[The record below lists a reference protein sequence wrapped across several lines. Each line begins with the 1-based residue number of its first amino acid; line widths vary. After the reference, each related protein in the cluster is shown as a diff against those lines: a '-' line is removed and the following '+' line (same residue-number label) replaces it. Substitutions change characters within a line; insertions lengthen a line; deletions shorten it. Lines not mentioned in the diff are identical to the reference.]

1 MTPSKDAPPSFIGLL
16 KAYPWLG
23 VLLALSLIVTVW
35 AATRRAP
42 PPPEPVPAAA
52 PAVEAPAAAP
62 EADPEPTVWPD
73 MPPPAATVPAPA
85 APPARAASTEESPPP
100 PPSSE
105 AQLQPDGTWRT
116 EGPGLGR

>member
-23 VLLALSLIVTVW
+23 VLLVLSLIVTVW

-52 PAVEAPAAAP
+52 PAVEAPAPATEP
-62 EADPEPTVWPD
+62 EPEPTAWPE
-73 MPPPAATVPAPA
+73 AAPHPEAAPA
-85 APPARAASTEESPPP
+85 APVARPVAQEAPP
-100 PPSSE
+100 PPSTE
-105 AQLQPDGTWRT
+105 VTPNADGTWQS
-116 EGPGLGR
+116 GPPAGGR